1 MALIDGT
8 LIVLAVV
15 LFFGLVVPEFFRKFQ
30 LPFATSLI
38 IVGSVLGP
46 YGLKYVQL
54 NESLNMFGFLGAA
67 FLLLLAGFDVKNI
80 HFTTPLTSLFEM
92 TFFNSVIP
100 FMTGVVI
107 VLGMGYPWQ
116 AAIFT
121 GLIFI
126 ASAPTLIIST
136 IKMLGLERTK
146 IGQAAESIS
155 IFEDFI
161 SLFLLTLL
169 FKESSLASRFST
181 PIYLGLLIS
190 SVIILKMFLPE
201 ITRYFFKIEGDKNN
215 DDELEVRT
223 IISLL
228 LIVLI
233 IYAGLGIHP
242 IIASFLVGFT
252 LAELKK
258 SEVLK
263 NKLHIM
269 GYGIFVPTFFFIV
282 GMDIDLKAVL
292 QLNLSNILMILI
304 LSGLFLS
311 KFISGFLSSK
321 LVGFSDVEGAIFG
334 SLSMSK
340 LTTALSL
347 TFAAVSFGMI
357 DNRLMT
363 SIVVM
368 AVVSTIVAPAMAAFF
383 SKRRDKVAD

>member
-15 LFFGLVVPEFFRKFQ
+15 LFFGLVVPEFFRRFQ

-38 IVGSVLGP
+38 IVGSILGP
-46 YGLKYVQL
+46 FGLKYDEI
-54 NESLNMFGFLGAA
+54 NESLNMFGFLGAS
-67 FLLLLAGFDVKNI
+67 FLLLLAGFEVKHI
-80 HFTTPLTSLFEM
+80 HFTTPLLSLTRM

-100 FMTGVVI
+100 FMTGLVI
-107 VLGMGYPWQ
+107 VKTMGYSWQ
-116 AAIFT
+116 ASIFT

-126 ASAPTLIIST
+126 ASAPTLIMST

-201 ITRYFFKIEGDKNN
+201 ITKYFFRLERKNKH

-228 LIVLI
+228 LIILI
-233 IYAGLGIHP
+233 IYSGLGIHP

-263 NKLHIM
+263 KKLHIM

-282 GMDIDLKAVL
+282 GMEIDLKTVL
-292 QLNLSNILMILI
+292 NFDFSNIMMLLI
-304 LSGLFLS
+304 IFGLFLS

-321 LVGFSDVEGAIFG
+321 LEHFSNRDAAIFG

-347 TFAAVSFGMI
+347 TFAAVSFGII
-357 DNRLMT
+357 DNALMT
-363 SIVVM
+363 SIVIMSVI
-368 AVVSTIVAPAMAAFF
+368 STVLSPTMTAFF
-383 SKRRDKVAD
+383 SRKRIKNVD